1 MGLSDKYRMNVPYLK
16 ATEQEH
22 ADANWSE
29 LDRRFNA
36 LPLFDAGIILSGS
49 NTSTLA
55 TTTATT
61 TIKLPATQYYNVGFS
76 PYTNT
81 DSVVTCLIGGW
92 YHVNFSALF
101 QNGGVAGYREAI
113 CQIKYANSTSS
124 QFYTG
129 FDARADILN
138 IRGSEG
144 GFTAVGGAWM
154 GVTCSHIVPLEVG
167 TTIGAAWF
175 QTTGGNETVTYSHF
189 SVVGHRPFV

>member
-36 LPLFDAGIILSGS
+36 LPLFDTGIILSGS

-55 TTTATT
+55 TSTATT
-61 TIKLPATQYYNVGFS
+61 TIKLPLTQYYNVGFDS
-76 PYTNT
+76 YSSSH
-81 DSVVTCLIGGW
+81 SVVTCQIPGW
-92 YHVNFSALF
+92 YHVNYSALF
-101 QNGGVAGYREAI
+101 QSGVAGYREAI
-113 CQIKYANSTSS
+113 CQIKYSNTTSS

-129 FDARADILN
+129 FDARANILN
-138 IRGSEG
+138 VRGNSG
-144 GFTAVGGAWM
+144 SFTVGAGLWM
-154 GVTCSHIVPLEVG
+154 GTSCSHIVPLEIG
-167 TTIGAAWF
+167 TTVGAAWY